1 MSVEEPFLRSLRRS
15 KPNSS
20 SRRGGVVSV
29 EEPFLR
35 RLGLIRVLVAGY
47 ATGWTAARAPHLLDH
62 LDFDARRFDPVGVLA
77 PLAGPPAGIAVIAAV
92 AATIAFGAA
101 ATLGWRYRLTGPAL
115 AMFFLAVTTY
125 RNSWG
130 QIFHTENLVALHLA
144 VLAIAPADRHWTLSP
159 RRRPGPGH
167 RPAARR
173 DGDDGRWA
181 ARDGRVPVPAAAA
194 RRDGDGGRWAVRAL
208 AVATVAGY
216 VVAGVAK
223 LRNGGAA
230 WLDGEVLVNQ
240 VAFDNARKDV
250 LGDVMSPLAG
260 FFVENRW
267 LARPAVW
274 ASMAVE
280 LGAPLALLGRRAAA
294 AWSLAAWGF
303 HLAILVLMAIVF
315 PYHLLGLAL
324 IPLLPLEEWTQ
335 SARPPSRFLSKN
347 RRYTAKICSENPG
360 PRVL

>member
-1 MSVEEPFLRSLRRS
+1 M
-15 KPNSS
+15 
-20 SRRGGVVSV
+20 SV

-62 LDFDARRFDPVGVLA
+62 LDFDTRRFDPVGVLA
-77 PLAGPPAGIAVIAAV
+77 PLTGPPAGIAVIAAV
-92 AATIAFGAA
+92 VATIAFGTA

-167 RPAARR
+167 RP
-173 DGDDGRWA
+173 
-181 ARDGRVPVPAAAA
+181 AA

-324 IPLLPLEEWTQ
+324 VPLLPLEEWTR
-335 SARPPSRFLSKN
+335 STRRPSRFLSKN

>member
-1 MSVEEPFLRSLRRS
+1 M
-15 KPNSS
+15 
-20 SRRGGVVSV
+20 SV

-47 ATGWTAARAPHLLDH
+47 ATAWTAVRAPHLLDH
-62 LDFDARRFDPVGVLA
+62 LDFDARRFDPVGILA

-92 AATIAFGAA
+92 AATIAFGTA

-144 VLAIAPADRHWTLSP
+144 VLAVAPADRHWTLRP
-159 RRRPGPGH
+159 RRRPGPGR
-167 RPAARR
+167 RPSARR
-173 DGDDGRWA
+173 DNDDGRSA
-181 ARDGRVPVPAAAA
+181 ARAGRVPVPAVTSAG
-194 RRDGDGGRWAVRAL
+194 RDGDDGRWAVRAL

-223 LRNGGAA
+223 LRNGGTA

-324 IPLLPLEEWTQ
+324 VPMLPLEEWTR
-335 SARPPSRFLSKN
+335 SARPPGFLSKN
-347 RRYTAKICSENPG
+347 HRYTATICSENPG
-360 PRVL
+360 RRVF

>member
-1 MSVEEPFLRSLRRS
+1 MSVEEPFLRRGPRRWCRAAT
-15 KPNSS
+15 
-20 SRRGGVVSV
+20 SRVDVSV

-47 ATGWTAARAPHLLDH
+47 ATTWTAVRAPHLLDH
-62 LDFDARRFDPVGVLA
+62 LHFDERRFNSVGVLA
-77 PLAGPPAGIAVIAAV
+77 PLTGPPAAGLVVVGVV
-92 AATIAFGAA
+92 ATVVFGAA
-101 ATLGWRYRLTGPAL
+101 AALGWRYRITGPAL
-115 AMFFLAVTTY
+115 AVAFLAVTTY

-130 QIFHTENLVALHLA
+130 QIFHTENLTALHLA
-144 VLAIAPADRHWTLSP
+144 VLAVAPADRHWVLRPRLS
-159 RRRPGPGH
+159 
-167 RPAARR
+167 R
-173 DGDDGRWA
+173 DRDD
-181 ARDGRVPVPAAAA
+181 D
-194 RRDGDGGRWAVRAL
+194 GRWAVRAL

-223 LRNGGAA
+223 LRSGGTA

-250 LGDVMSPLAG
+250 LGDVMSPVAS
-260 FFVENRW
+260 FFVDNRW
-267 LARPAVW
+267 LARPAVL

-324 IPLLPLEEWTQ
+324 IPLLPLEEWTRR
-335 SARPPSRFLSKN
+335 ARRPPPPFF
-347 RRYTAKICSENPG
+347 
-360 PRVL
+360 